1 MNWSI
6 LLNLLSRLASAFFGL
21 LVSVLISRELGAEIK
36 GNHAL
41 FVVGVS
47 IIHLFTNLFA
57 GSSLGYLA
65 PRFPLRFLMRMSGF
79 WSLLSGGIC
88 GLILWLL
95 GLLPEGMEWYI
106 IGSGILFAVWNSYAA
121 ILLGRQQNT
130 AYNILLLINPFL
142 SAAFLSLLLFTV
154 QPNLYAFANGYAA
167 SQFITFVLAFVILKR
182 LPETL
187 KDAVAYEW
195 KKLFKHGIYIQL
207 ANITQFFNYRM
218 LYYLIDE
225 FFGRAF
231 LGVYSNALALA
242 ESIWM
247 VSKSISTV
255 QFSRIVNSANDGE
268 ARSITAK
275 YVPISA
281 LVSFV
286 GIVILLLIPGSFF
299 SSLFGRDFSE
309 VSGLMPWISPAILA
323 LSISTIYAHYFAGKG
338 FNDINFY
345 GSLIN
350 LLALLLVFFVSEPF
364 LGKMAAPFSASLS
377 FVAMTAYQAG
387 MYYFGPVKH
396 TFPKA

>member
-142 SAAFLSLLLFTV
+142 SVAFLSLLLFTI

-167 SQFITFVLAFVILKR
+167 SQLITLVLAFVILKR

-187 KDAVAYEW
+187 KDAVPYDW

-255 QFSRIVNSANDGE
+255 QFSRIVNSANDDE

-286 GIVILLLIPGSFF
+286 GIVVLLLIPGSFF

-323 LSISTIYAHYFAGKG
+323 LSISTIYSHYFAGKG
-338 FNDINFY
+338 LNDINFY

-377 FVAMTAYQAG
+377 FVAMTVYQAG
-387 MYYFGPVKH
+387 MYYFRPAK
-396 TFPKA
+396 T

>member
-1 MNWSI
+1 VNWSI

-142 SAAFLSLLLFTV
+142 SVAFLSLLLFTI
-154 QPNLYAFANGYAA
+154 QANLYAFANGYAA
-167 SQFITFVLAFVILKR
+167 SQLITLVLAFVILKR

-187 KDAVAYEW
+187 KDAVPYDW

-255 QFSRIVNSANDGE
+255 QFSRIVNSANDIE
-268 ARSITAK
+268 ARSITGK
-275 YVPISA
+275 YIPISA

-286 GIVILLLIPGSFF
+286 GIVVLLLIPGSFF
-299 SSLFGRDFSE
+299 SRVFGPDFSQ
-309 VSGLMPWISPAILA
+309 VSGLLPWISPAILA
-323 LSISTIYAHYFAGKG
+323 LSISTIYSHYFAGKG
-338 FNDINFY
+338 LNAINFY

-350 LLALLLVFFVSEPF
+350 LLALLLVFFISEPF

-377 FVAMTAYQAG
+377 FVAMTVYQAG
-387 MYYFGPVKH
+387 MYYFRPAR
-396 TFPKA
+396 T